1 MATEEKK
8 SWLDDLMDKAEA
20 VVGGMEKV
28 SKNSEGVWTV
38 TEITDAESGETVWNV
53 SDNHKQKIHVLVS
66 EELAEVIASLLN
78 K

>member
-1 MATEEKK
+1 
-8 SWLDDLMDKAEA
+8 
-20 VVGGMEKV
+20 MEKV